1 MKMRPLF
8 WQVFPAFVAIVL
20 CATFTAA
27 WYASHAVQT
36 FHYRCTEERLGAAAG
51 IAIDRLL
58 STLDSLEA
66 RSDVDPI
73 CDSLGEAS
81 GYRITVILPSGEVT
95 GDSHKDPAVM
105 DDHSAR
111 PEILQAK
118 RTGEGCSRRF
128 SNTLDKNMMY
138 VAVTRPGVGA
148 QGTVVRASL
157 PLTDVDATVNSLR
170 TRILITGLV
179 LAVAAVGVSVA
190 VSRRI
195 SRPIQR
201 MRDGAER
208 FAEGDLSVR
217 LAACDIAEM
226 NQLGRTMNTMAEQLQ
241 GRIDEITRQRD
252 EQDALFGCMTESVIA
267 VDTDHRVIK
276 MNDAAQKLFN
286 VDAAECRGRN
296 IVEVIR
302 NSELHDIVEKALS
315 GTTPS
320 EGGVHLLDSDVHLQ
334 AHGAVLRGASGNR
347 IGAVIILNDVTRMR
361 RLETMRQ
368 DFVANMSHELKT
380 PITSVLAS
388 VETLNEGAAE
398 EKADRDRF
406 LGIIHRHAL
415 RLRAIVEDLLVLSRI
430 EHDVDREKIE
440 LSETGVASVL
450 GAAVQACRMAAEKK
464 SMAVE
469 VQCPPELN
477 GRLDRE
483 LIEQAVTYLV
493 DNAIKYSDEG
503 KSVVV
508 EARDDEEAVVISVK
522 DEGPGIA
529 PQHVSR
535 LFERFY
541 RVDKGRSRE
550 QGGTGLGLAI
560 VKHIASVHGGTVDV
574 TTALE
579 QGSTFLIRL
588 PKRGQVS

>member
-1 MKMRPLF
+1 M
-8 WQVFPAFVAIVL
+8 
-20 CATFTAA
+20 
-27 WYASHAVQT
+27 
-36 FHYRCTEERLGAAAG
+36 
-51 IAIDRLL
+51 
-58 STLDSLEA
+58 
-66 RSDVDPI
+66 
-73 CDSLGEAS
+73 
-81 GYRITVILPSGEVT
+81 
-95 GDSHKDPAVM
+95 
-105 DDHSAR
+105 
-111 PEILQAK
+111 
-118 RTGEGCSRRF
+118 
-128 SNTLDKNMMY
+128 
-138 VAVTRPGVGA
+138 
-148 QGTVVRASL
+148 
-157 PLTDVDATVNSLR
+157 
-170 TRILITGLV
+170 
-179 LAVAAVGVSVA
+179 
-190 VSRRI
+190 
-195 SRPIQR
+195 
-201 MRDGAER
+201 
-208 FAEGDLSVR
+208 
-217 LAACDIAEM
+217 
-226 NQLGRTMNTMAEQLQ
+226 
-241 GRIDEITRQRD
+241 
-252 EQDALFGCMTESVIA
+252 
-267 VDTDHRVIK
+267 
-276 MNDAAQKLFN
+276 
-286 VDAAECRGRN
+286 
-296 IVEVIR
+296 
-302 NSELHDIVEKALS
+302 
-315 GTTPS
+315 
-320 EGGVHLLDSDVHLQ
+320 
-334 AHGAVLRGASGNR
+334 
-347 IGAVIILNDVTRMR
+347 
-361 RLETMRQ
+361 
-368 DFVANMSHELKT
+368 
-380 PITSVLAS
+380 
-388 VETLNEGAAE
+388 
-398 EKADRDRF
+398 
-406 LGIIHRHAL
+406 
-415 RLRAIVEDLLVLSRI
+415 LSRI